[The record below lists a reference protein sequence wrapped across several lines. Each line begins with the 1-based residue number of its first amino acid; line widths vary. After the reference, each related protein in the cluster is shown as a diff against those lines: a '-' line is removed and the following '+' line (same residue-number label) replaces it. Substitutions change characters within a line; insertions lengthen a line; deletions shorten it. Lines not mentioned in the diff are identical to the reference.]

1 MTTGDMDRPSEGDRP
16 GAVDDAVWTELVAS
30 FHASTADRP
39 GLWPESENLP
49 GDPDGPD
56 PHGPAGSAA
65 AATGPGAPGIGAPA
79 PGRDGVLPADP
90 GAGLLPGA
98 GAALGAAPGSSSPAT
113 PARVVRPAHRAGQE
127 PPPVAPPAAVT
138 WTGGPRDYAPAE
150 PVDEDGYVPPPP
162 PPLPELGMATKAAWL
177 AGLGGPGYLAL
188 ATILQWNTPQWTLLL
203 CVLSGVVGFGY
214 LVSKLKDRP
223 EDGDDPDDPTYGAV
237 L

>member
-16 GAVDDAVWTELVAS
+16 GAVDDAIWTELVAS

-39 GLWPESENLP
+39 GRWPEAEDLP

-56 PHGPAGSAA
+56 PDGTPGTATAAGGAA
-65 AATGPGAPGIGAPA
+65 GIGPQA
-79 PGRDGVLPADP
+79 PGRDVTRPVDPTPGIHP
-90 GAGLLPGA
+90 GAGGIGGA
-98 GAALGAAPGSSSPAT
+98 VPPSSAPAT
-113 PARVVRPAHRAGQE
+113 PSRVVRPAARPGQE
-127 PPPVAPPAAVT
+127 LPPTAPPAVT

-162 PPLPELGMATKAAWL
+162 PPLPELGMGTKAAWL

-188 ATILQWNTPQWTLLL
+188 ATILRWDTPQWASLL
-203 CVLSGVVGFGY
+203 CVLAGVVGFGY

-223 EDGDDPDDPTYGAV
+223 EDGGDDPDDPTYGAV

>member
-16 GAVDDAVWTELVAS
+16 GAVDDAIWTELVAS
-30 FHASTADRP
+30 FHASTTDKP
-39 GLWPESENLP
+39 GLWPEAENLP

-56 PHGPAGSAA
+56 PSGAAGTATAAGSGAGI
-65 AATGPGAPGIGAPA
+65 GPQAPGQDVTRPAEPTPGVHPAAGGGIDGAVPPSA
-79 PGRDGVLPADP
+79 
-90 GAGLLPGA
+90 
-98 GAALGAAPGSSSPAT
+98 SPAT
-113 PARVVRPAHRAGQE
+113 PSRVVRPAARHGRE
-127 PPPVAPPAAVT
+127 LPPAAPPAVT

-188 ATILQWNTPQWTLLL
+188 ATILHWDTPQWASLL
-203 CVLSGVVGFGY
+203 CVLAGVIGFGY

-223 EDGDDPDDPTYGAV
+223 EDGDDDPDDPTYGAV